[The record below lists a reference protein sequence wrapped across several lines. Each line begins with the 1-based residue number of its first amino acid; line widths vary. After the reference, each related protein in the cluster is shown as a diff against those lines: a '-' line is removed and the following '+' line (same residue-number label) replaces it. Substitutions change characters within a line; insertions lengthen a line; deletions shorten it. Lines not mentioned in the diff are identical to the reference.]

1 MRALLR
7 ESRRSSGWPW
17 TSWIG
22 TSGCAASS
30 GRNGFEYVARNYAW
44 ASILDKYERLFTRV
58 LGAGPEAGTPELTKI
73 GRYVKEYQR
82 VGFSLHGLCQLHDQ
96 EPGDQ
101 DRLLRSRSE
110 REDDQPPLHPL
121 QARRRYRGEF
131 ICLETETERTFFFD
145 LLPIKAGLIGEFKV
159 HFQLMTVPGQA
170 FYEASR
176 KSVLKGADGI
186 VFVADSQI
194 PLLDANLEN
203 FDGLRRN
210 CLEHNIDLNQIPLV
224 FQYNKRD
231 LNYLIPVETF
241 NNLLNPR
248 RLPFVEAAA
257 INGVGVF
264 ESLREISKLTVPVVR
279 EKILGEKRKEMG
291 KTEFH
296 EESSERGRRA
306 AGAGPGRGRIR
317 QSRPGQ
323 PLPGDE
329 DQDEVPEGDRDA
341 SSTRSPRNSGPRANN
356 PASAFLIRPRALA

>member
-1 MRALLR
+1 MA
-7 ESRRSSGWPW
+7 
-17 TSWIG
+17 
-22 TSGCAASS
+22 
-30 GRNGFEYVARNYAW
+30 FVNYATKNL
-44 ASILDKYERLFTRV
+44 AIKIVYY
-58 LGAGPEAGTPELTKI
+58 GP
-73 GRYVKEYQR
+73 
-82 VGFSLHGLCQLHDQ
+82 GLSGKTTNLRFIYFKL
-96 EPGDQ
+96 EP
-101 DRLLRSRSE
+101 
-110 REDDQPPLHPL
+110 
-121 QARRRYRGEF
+121 AYRGDF

-176 KSVLKGADGI
+176 KSVLKGADGV

-279 EKILGEKRKEMG
+279 EKILGEKRKDAKKFEIPG
-291 KTEFH
+291 
-296 EESSERGRRA
+296 ERPEDIAERRA
-306 AGAGPGRGRIR
+306 RAR
-317 QSRPGQ
+317 
-323 PLPGDE
+323 E
-329 DQDEVPEGDRDA
+329 EVEFV
-341 SSTRSPRNSGPRANN
+341 N
-356 PASAFLIRPRALA
+356 PAQASPFQVTKIKMKSQQEIEKELDKISKEFGTKAK

>member
-1 MRALLR
+1 MA
-7 ESRRSSGWPW
+7 
-17 TSWIG
+17 
-22 TSGCAASS
+22 
-30 GRNGFEYVARNYAW
+30 FVNYATKNLAIKIVYYGPGLSGKTTNLRFIYFKLD
-44 ASILDKYERLFTRV
+44 AS
-58 LGAGPEAGTPELTKI
+58 
-73 GRYVKEYQR
+73 
-82 VGFSLHGLCQLHDQ
+82 
-96 EPGDQ
+96 
-101 DRLLRSRSE
+101 
-110 REDDQPPLHPL
+110 
-121 QARRRYRGEF
+121 YRGDF
-131 ICLETETERTFFFD
+131 ICLETDTERTFFFD

-279 EKILGEKRKEMG
+279 EKVFGEKRKEIR
-291 KTEFH
+291 KAEFP
-296 EESSERGRRA
+296 EEHPER
-306 AGAGPGRGRIR
+306 PK
-317 QSRPGQ
+317 
-323 PLPGDE
+323 E
-329 DQDEVPEGDRDA
+329 DVEFITPSQASPFEVTKIKMKSQKEIEQELDKISKEFGTKA
-341 SSTRSPRNSGPRANN
+341 K
-356 PASAFLIRPRALA
+356 